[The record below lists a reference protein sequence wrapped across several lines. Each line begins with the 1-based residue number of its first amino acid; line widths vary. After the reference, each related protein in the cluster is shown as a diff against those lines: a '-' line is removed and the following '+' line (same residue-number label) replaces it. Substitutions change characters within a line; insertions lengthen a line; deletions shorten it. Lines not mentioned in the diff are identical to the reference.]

1 MGKKDKPIFK
11 KDEMRLLAGLPLHVP
26 SVGDIK
32 QPKLIDIA
40 EIGHEIYDNYLS
52 ILTFDLD
59 DLQLDMPK
67 EINGYKITTYDICVS
82 NCMNNEDFK
91 KRFLSGLSF
100 FFQETVSFYDDFGFF
115 YVGDLENKRYIHK
128 DNYEYVK
135 DIIKSVNFLKENS
148 KKEEFN
154 PASKGAQKIAENI
167 KKAREKKAKLKGKD
181 KEDQQINLTD
191 IISAYC
197 IFNKI
202 NDMTEFMERTTFYQF
217 NLQFQRMQ
225 MYENY
230 DISIRS
236 LLAGADPKNVE
247 IQPYTNKIV

>member
-1 MGKKDKPIFK
+1 M
-11 KDEMRLLAGLPLHVP
+11 LAGLPLHVP

-40 EIGHEIYDNYLS
+40 EIGYEIYDNYLS

-135 DIIKSVNFLKENS
+135 IVIKVVNDMEKS
-148 KKEEFN
+148 RQKEEKEYN
-154 PASKGAQKIAENI
+154 PGNAKAKEIADRL
-167 KKAREKKAKLKGKD
+167 KKAREQVNKIKGKSSENESISFAD
-181 KEDQQINLTD
+181 LVSAFCIHGNVNIKEVWDLT
-191 IISAYC
+191 I
-197 IFNKI
+197 
-202 NDMTEFMERTTFYQF
+202 YQF
-217 NLQFQRMQ
+217 NNQFQRMQ
-225 MYENY
+225 VFDDY

-236 LLAGADPKNVE
+236 LLAGADPNKVE
-247 IQPYTNKIV
+247 VKHYVRKLD